1 MNFKVSGVGV
11 DSGTIMICDE
21 SYYEKYGYKFD
32 ERLSFKK
39 KVPNGRYNCSW
50 NIKETWNGDV
60 DGDGILEVTSG
71 VIVVSDPCYC
81 VKENNWDRVI
91 KETDCLEKIP
101 DGVLLLDKMG
111 GDGEYNVKVFLEL
124 V

>member
-60 DGDGILEVTSG
+60 DGDGILEVTTG
-71 VIVVSDPCYC
+71 VVIISDPCYC
-81 VKENNWDRVI
+81 VDHWDQ
-91 KETDCLEKIP
+91 
-101 DGVLLLDKMG
+101 LLNESDTLFNTPEGTVVLDKMG
-111 GDGEYNVKVFLEL
+111 GDGEYEVNISLQRI
-124 V
+124 